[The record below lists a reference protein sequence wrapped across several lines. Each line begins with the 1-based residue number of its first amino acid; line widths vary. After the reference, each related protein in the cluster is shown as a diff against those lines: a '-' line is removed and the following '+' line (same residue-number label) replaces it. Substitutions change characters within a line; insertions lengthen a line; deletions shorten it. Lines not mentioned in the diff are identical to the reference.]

1 MPPELLQRRADALIE
16 RCYAGL
22 DAATLRRE
30 VGSRLKALAGVDAA
44 FIATVD
50 PATLLFTSAVSEEP
64 LIEAA
69 AAFHNASST
78 GVTSTGLPT
87 SPPGR
92 IWSGRWI
99 RLPAATGTAAP
110 GMRPSCGPS
119 ASATNCGW
127 RCGPGRRAGE

>member
-1 MPPELLQRRADALIE
+1 MEVLIE
-16 RCYAGL
+16 CCYAGL
-22 DAATLRRE
+22 DATALRRE

-69 AAFHNASST
+69 AAFLANELD
-78 GVTSTGLPT
+78 GRDVNRLPT

-127 RCGPGRRAGE
+127 RCGPGTRAGE